1 MVVLERDKSENA
13 RAYALRVLA
22 YNIIHLEFKHGE
34 ALNEK
39 EIASALQVSRTP
51 VREAL
56 IELIKSGLVNI
67 IPQKGSYIS
76 KIDYNIIE
84 ESRFVR
90 LALELAVLKL
100 VCNGI
105 DDIYILKLKSNI
117 AEQELYGA
125 QTSGAELITL
135 DNSFHELLF
144 EAVGKEWS
152 YNILKAQMSYFDRF
166 RILILNSLDFS
177 KTIQDHKNLLEAV
190 IEKNYSLAES
200 IMIQHLGKKDSE
212 KEKIL
217 SLYPDYFIQ

>member
-1 MVVLERDKSENA
+1 M
-13 RAYALRVLA
+13 
-22 YNIIHLEFKHGE
+22 
-34 ALNEK
+34 
-39 EIASALQVSRTP
+39 
-51 VREAL
+51 
-56 IELIKSGLVNI
+56 
-67 IPQKGSYIS
+67 
-76 KIDYNIIE
+76 
-84 ESRFVR
+84 
-90 LALELAVLKL
+90 
-100 VCNGI
+100 
-105 DDIYILKLKSNI
+105 
-117 AEQELYGA
+117 
-125 QTSGAELITL
+125 
-135 DNSFHELLF
+135 LF